1 VRHRCA
7 VGVLV
12 GTLMLA
18 IIGDVAAGHMGH
30 HPSSIQ
36 LENAWARRTPPMP
49 QQEQGGHGGSALSP
63 DNSAVYVT
71 LSNHGSEPDALVS
84 ATTSIATAVELHE
97 TIEKGGKMA
106 MQPRPKFD
114 VPAGGKLEMKPGSYH
129 IMLLGLKQALRP
141 GDVVNV
147 TLTFQNAGEMS
158 VEVPVR

>member
-1 VRHRCA
+1 VQHRCA
-7 VGVLV
+7 AGVLV

-18 IIGDVAAGHMGH
+18 IVGDVAAGHMGH
-30 HPSSIQ
+30 HPNSIQ
-36 LENAWARRTPPMP
+36 IENAWARRTPSMP
-49 QQEQGGHGGSALSP
+49 QQEQGSHGGSALSP

-71 LSNHGSEPDALVS
+71 IRNHGSEPDALVS
-84 ATTSIATAVELHE
+84 VTTNIATAVGLHE
-97 TIEKGGKMA
+97 TIEKDGKMA

-129 IMLLGLKQALRP
+129 IMLLGLKQALRS

-158 VEVPVR
+158 VEVPVG